1 MHVKRPEG
9 PALSGQRPPLPARA
23 MSAQVKL
30 ASPVYPV
37 YPVRRADRG
46 PAPITR
52 LIHLPPPAVPLPDP
66 GPRSYTI
73 VIAHHVICCPG
84 SAARAATGHYRP
96 AQSWPAAPVPS
107 SRLGDVAL
115 RRPTRPAPGPGV
127 PRGYH
132 PRIPSLIQ
140 SGRSRA
146 RYRPGPQCAAPAIKD
161 SAKHLQARPAARLKP
176 RPPPVRASSSR
187 HYAGDRK
194 SDHCTTAA

>member
-1 MHVKRPEG
+1 MHAKRPEG

-30 ASPVYPV
+30 ASPVHPV

-66 GPRSYTI
+66 GLRSYTI
-73 VIAHHVICCPG
+73 LIATTSICSPG
-84 SAARAATGHYRP
+84 SAAHAATGHYRP
-96 AQSWPAAPVPS
+96 ARSWPAAAVPS

-115 RRPTRPAPGPGV
+115 RRPTRPAPGAGRTTRV
-127 PRGYH
+127 PSACPLTGTER
-132 PRIPSLIQ
+132 PRSCQIQ
-140 SGRSRA
+140 DGSPMP
-146 RYRPGPQCAAPAIKD
+146 RPASKD

-176 RPPPVRASSSR
+176 RPHPDGR
-187 HYAGDRK
+187 HHPRPL
-194 SDHCTTAA
+194 